1 MATMQQTVYTIEEVA
16 KILRVS
22 EATIRRLVRN
32 GELEGFYVGSQL
44 RVTADALDRYMQRKP
59 QS

>member
-1 MATMQQTVYTIEEVA
+1 MQQTVYTIEEVA